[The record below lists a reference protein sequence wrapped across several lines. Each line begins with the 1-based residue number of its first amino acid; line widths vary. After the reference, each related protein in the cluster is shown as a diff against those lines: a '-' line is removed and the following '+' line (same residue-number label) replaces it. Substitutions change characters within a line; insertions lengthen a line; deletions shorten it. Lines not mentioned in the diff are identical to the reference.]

1 MSGLDLLTSRDLK
14 EKRKPSSQW
23 RNKWRL
29 RGVRVRLPASGVT
42 LTPGIHWGPGTFP
55 SKEIAEQ
62 RALEKLRDSWLTFED
77 DTPAVLFRRYFE
89 WLGSHPV
96 EEGE

>member
-29 RGVRVRLPASGVT
+29 RGVRVRLTTINAVWS
-42 LTPGIHWGPGTFP
+42 PGIHWGPDAFP
-55 SKEIAEQ
+55 TKEIAEQ
-62 RALEKLRDSWLTFED
+62 RALDKIREGWLDFHD
-77 DTPAVLFRRYFE
+77 GAPAVPFRRYFE
-89 WLGSHPV
+89 WLGAFP
-96 EEGE
+96 EGEA